1 MPKIKHLPIHE
12 AQKIAAGQV
21 IERPA
26 DIIKELIENSI
37 DAQAT
42 TITLYVQ
49 DAGKQLIRVVDN
61 GCGMDSD
68 DAQLCFEKHATSKIQ
83 TLDELQNIST
93 FGFRGEAMP
102 SIAAV
107 CKVTLITKQSD
118 ASEGLMVTVQD
129 NIIQQCNPISAATGT
144 DISTADLFFNMP
156 ARKKFLKKNDTELRH
171 ITQLFH
177 AFCLAYPHIHFKFF
191 SDNKQ
196 TLNCPPVQKIID
208 RCTQLWQNI
217 PQEQILSLNT
227 NNKND
232 SLSITGAI
240 SDHQSFRF
248 DRTGI
253 FLFVNN
259 RWIKDFK
266 LTNAFIKGYMN
277 VAPQGRYPMGSIAIT
292 IDPKL
297 VDINVHPRKEEVRFL
312 NPRIVEQLIQQ
323 SVKTCLEENIAKRI
337 PATMLNQPVLRSF
350 NEVESYPSVAYK
362 YGGQA
367 ERQLKNKFDF
377 TAISSTKSYTYT
389 PPTTYHTINQN
400 TYQPFNF
407 DAAFPEPHVWNATN
421 TISSQELQAYPST
434 GSGRTAYNSD
444 EEISKNTILT
454 STVHPDPAYAE
465 SDGGLSACHAHRS
478 FNEGRVEG
486 TAVEIQTN
494 INNDTS
500 TNTESSYTLIGQYHK
515 TYILIEQKDG
525 LFIIDQHAAHERILY
540 ELFAHRFTDVAIVQ
554 LLFPVLITLSHNDVQ
569 IIEPYLPLFIENGIN
584 IELFGAN
591 QLKVQATPV
600 HLKEV
605 SLEDLVKEVIGWI
618 NEYKYLD
625 EQQFI
630 KKLHEKLRA
639 QMACKAA
646 VKAGDILSHQHMQQ
660 LLTTLHTTENRLTC
674 PHGRPTGWLL
684 SNHDIEKKFKR
695 KL

>member
-1 MPKIKHLPIHE
+1 MPKIKHLPAHE

-42 TITLYVQ
+42 TISLYVE

-61 GCGMDSD
+61 GCGMDND
-68 DAQLCFEKHATSKIQ
+68 DAQLCFEKHTTSKIRSME
-83 TLDELQNIST
+83 ELQNIST

-107 CKVTLITKQSD
+107 CKVTLITKQQD
-118 ASEGLMVTVQD
+118 ASEGIIVTVQE
-129 NIIQQCNPISAATGT
+129 NVVQRSEPISASTGT
-144 DISTADLFFNMP
+144 DISASDLFYTIP
-156 ARKKFLKKNDTELRH
+156 VRKKFLKKHDTELRH

-177 AFCLAYPHIHFKFF
+177 AFCLDYPHIHFKFF
-191 SDNKQ
+191 SDKKQ
-196 TLNCPPVQKIID
+196 MLNCPPVQKIID

-217 PQEQILSLNT
+217 PAEHLLTIDTQHENASLH
-227 NNKND
+227 
-232 SLSITGAI
+232 IAGAI
-240 SDHQSFRF
+240 SDHQNFRF

-266 LTNAFIKGYMN
+266 LSNAFIKGYMN
-277 VAPQGRYPMGSIAIT
+277 VAPQGRYPMGCLAIT
-292 IDPKL
+292 VDPKL
-297 VDINVHPRKEEVRFL
+297 VDVNVHPRKEEVRFM
-312 NPRIVEQLIQQ
+312 NPRSVEQLIQT
-323 SVKTCLEENIAKRI
+323 SVKNCLEENIAKRI
-337 PATMLNQPVLRSF
+337 PAIKNTFSFAQALQQEPTSNQYRSATPTP
-350 NEVESYPSVAYK
+350 YPKHS
-362 YGGQA
+362 Q
-367 ERQLKNKFDF
+367 
-377 TAISSTKSYTYT
+377 
-389 PPTTYHTINQN
+389 PP
-400 TYQPFNF
+400 YQSFNF
-407 DAAFPEPHVWNATN
+407 DEVFPEPQAWDQSTITAPQVYTPEVLPVYPQENSVQEYHATN
-421 TISSQELQAYPST
+421 EKFEQVTQSITVRPEL
-434 GSGRTAYNSD
+434 
-444 EEISKNTILT
+444 
-454 STVHPDPAYAE
+454 
-465 SDGGLSACHAHRS
+465 
-478 FNEGRVEG
+478 VEG
-486 TAVEIQTN
+486 TTVMEPPYI
-494 INNDTS
+494 
-500 TNTESSYTLIGQYHK
+500 LIGQYHK
-515 TYILIEQKDG
+515 TYILIEQKEG

-540 ELFAHRFTDVAIVQ
+540 ELFAHRFTEVATIQ
-554 LLFPVLITLSHNDVQ
+554 LLFPVLITLSHDDVRT
-569 IIEPYLPLFIENGIN
+569 IEPYLPLFIQNGIN

-600 HLKEV
+600 HLKDA
-605 SLEDLVKEVIGWI
+605 SLDDLIKQTIGWI

-646 VKAGDILSHQHMQQ
+646 VKAGDILTHAHMQQ
-660 LLTTLHTTENRLTC
+660 LLTTLHATENRLTC

-684 SNHDIEKKFKR
+684 SNHEIEKKFKR

>member
-1 MPKIKHLPIHE
+1 MPKIKHLPAHE

-37 DAQAT
+37 DAGAT
-42 TITLYVQ
+42 AITLYVE

-61 GCGMDSD
+61 GCGMDND
-68 DAQLCFEKHATSKIQ
+68 DAQLCFEKHATSKIRAM
-83 TLDELQNIST
+83 DELHTIST

-107 CKVTLITKQSD
+107 CKVTLITKQQD
-118 ASEGLMVTVQD
+118 ACEGLKLTVQE
-129 NIIQQCNPISAATGT
+129 NVIQQSEPISASTGT
-144 DISTADLFFNMP
+144 DISAADLFYTIP
-156 ARKKFLKKNDTELRH
+156 VRKKFLKKHDTELRH

-177 AFCLAYPHIHFKFF
+177 AFCLDYPRIHFKFL

-196 TLNCPPVQKIID
+196 VLNCPPVQKIID

-217 PQEQILSLNT
+217 PAEHMLTIDTQH
-227 NNKND
+227 KND
-232 SLSITGAI
+232 SLHITGAI
-240 SDHQSFRF
+240 SDHQNFRF

-266 LTNAFIKGYMN
+266 LSNAFIKGYMN
-277 VAPQGRYPMGSIAIT
+277 VAPQGRYPMGCLAIT

-297 VDINVHPRKEEVRFL
+297 VDVNVHPRKEEVRFM
-312 NPRIVEQLIQQ
+312 NPRIVEQLIQT

-337 PATMLNQPVLRSF
+337 PAAKNTFSFAQVPMSNQYHSTQPSLKTSAGTASQAIVRHSLGVGGSGRT
-350 NEVESYPSVAYK
+350 VETDI
-362 YGGQA
+362 Q
-367 ERQLKNKFDF
+367 
-377 TAISSTKSYTYT
+377 
-389 PPTTYHTINQN
+389 TT

-407 DAAFPEPHVWNATN
+407 DAVFPELQEWNTSDTAAPKTTQTDTQKIVPSYMQQDSVQAPQETDYILPTKVTFNDEPREAVQTAIAHDTITHDAT
-421 TISSQELQAYPST
+421 TVT
-434 GSGRTAYNSD
+434 
-444 EEISKNTILT
+444 EE
-454 STVHPDPAYAE
+454 P
-465 SDGGLSACHAHRS
+465 
-478 FNEGRVEG
+478 
-486 TAVEIQTN
+486 
-494 INNDTS
+494 
-500 TNTESSYTLIGQYHK
+500 YTLIGQYHK
-515 TYILIEQKDG
+515 TYILIEQKEG

-540 ELFAHRFTDVAIVQ
+540 ELFAHRFTEVATVQ
-554 LLFPVLITLSHNDVQ
+554 LLFPVLITLSHDDIR
-569 IIEPYLPLFIENGIN
+569 IIEPYLPLFVQNGIT

-600 HLKEV
+600 HLKDA
-605 SLEDLVKEVIGWI
+605 SLDDLIKQTIGWV

-646 VKAGDILSHQHMQQ
+646 VKAGDILTHTHMQQ
-660 LLTTLHTTENRLTC
+660 LLTTLHATENRLTC